1 MSAAARTEPVDIRM
15 LDGGRFEIEWADGAS
30 TRYLFRELRLD
41 CRCAGC
47 VNEVTGE
54 RLVRAADV
62 PEDVR
67 PLSAEPVGNYAIR
80 FVWSDGHSTGLYT
93 YEHLRGS

>member
-15 LDGGRFEIEWADGAS
+15 LDGGKFEIEWADGET

-47 VNEVTGE
+47 VNEVTGAKV
-54 RLVRAADV
+54 VRAADV
-62 PEDVR
+62 PADVH

-80 FVWSDGHSTGLYT
+80 FHWSDGHSTGLYT
-93 YEHLRGS
+93 YEHLRG